1 MVETDRIVM
10 KQISGTAMSIYTG
23 FAKIQK
29 KASLVI
35 DGSITVL
42 SVTDS
47 RRTWCRRHHKG

>member
-35 DGSITVL
+35 DGSITFAANGFPSYMVP
-42 SVTDS
+42 TA
-47 RRTWCRRHHKG
+47 G